1 MGVILDTT
9 VLIAAERG
17 RFDMPGFLESLGE
30 AGVAVAAVTAGELLF
45 GFEQATDPG
54 IRARRGA
61 FVEAILTAIPTAPFG
76 LPEARRH
83 AALWAELA
91 RRGEL
96 IGPYDMLVAATVLAN
111 DFGLATLNGR
121 EFERVPGLSL
131 LELDSFLVDRG
142 TL

>member
-17 RFDMPGFLESLGE
+17 RFDMPAFLESLGD
-30 AGVAVAAVTAGELLF
+30 AGVAVAAVTAGELLY

-54 IRARRGA
+54 FRARRGA
-61 FVEAILTAIPTAPFG
+61 FVEAILEAIPTAPLG

-83 AALWAELA
+83 AALWAEMA

-96 IGPYDMLVAATVLAN
+96 IGPCDMLVAATALAN
-111 DFGLATLNGR
+111 DFTLATLNRG
-121 EFERVPGLSL
+121 EFERVPGLPL
-131 LELDSFLVDRG
+131 VELDSFLE
-142 TL
+142 T

>member
-9 VLIAAERG
+9 VLIGAERE

-61 FVEAILTAIPTAPFG
+61 FVEAILAAIPTAPFG
-76 LPEARRH
+76 LAEARRH

-96 IGPYDMLVAATVLAN
+96 IGPYDMLVAATALAS
-111 DFGLATLNGR
+111 DLSLATLNRG
-121 EFERVPGLSL
+121 EFERVPELSL
-131 LELDSFLVDRG
+131 VELDSFVIDRG
-142 TL
+142 TV